1 MNLLAK
7 AKHVIGELLGRYY
20 PRGLIFYQL
29 RTRSPNCE
37 PELWLVPKL
46 VSRSGLALDI
56 GANEGYWSLQL
67 ARYAKHVHAFE
78 PNPICLAQLRR
89 VLPRRVT
96 LHPVALSDNSG
107 TTRLRFDPNN
117 TGIGTIES
125 RNPLTDNEGI
135 KQIETRDVSTERLD
149 DFQLSGVEL
158 IKIDV
163 EGHEEAVLRGA
174 GATLQRNRPT
184 VICEIEERHNSGGL
198 ERIREFFEKRR
209 YRAYAID
216 GGRVRPLKEI
226 EAEGKRKL
234 GVAAGVNN
242 FIFVDE
248 RKVSALVELCGSD
261 SFA

>member
-1 MNLLAK
+1 MKLLAK
-7 AKHVIGELLGRYY
+7 TKRVIGTLLGRTY
-20 PRGLIFYQL
+20 PRGLIYYHL
-29 RTRSPNCE
+29 RSRSQNCE
-37 PELWLVPKL
+37 PELWLVPRL
-46 VSRSGLALDI
+46 VGRGGQAVDV

-67 ARYAKHVHAFE
+67 ARYAKQVHAFE
-78 PNPICLAQLRR
+78 PNPICLEQLRR

-96 LHPVALSDNSG
+96 LHPIALSDSTG
-107 TTRLRFDPNN
+107 TKSLRFDPNN

-125 RNPLTDNEGI
+125 GNPLSDNEGI
-135 KQIETRDVSTERLD
+135 KQIETRDVSTKCLD
-149 DFQLSGVEL
+149 DFQLSDVEL

-184 VICEIEERHNSGGL
+184 VICEIEERHNPGGL
-198 ERIREFFEKRR
+198 KRIREFFESHN

-216 GGRVRPLKEI
+216 GDRVCQLKEI
-226 EAEGKRKL
+226 EAEGKTRL

-248 RKVSALVELCGSD
+248 KTALDL
-261 SFA
+261 FP